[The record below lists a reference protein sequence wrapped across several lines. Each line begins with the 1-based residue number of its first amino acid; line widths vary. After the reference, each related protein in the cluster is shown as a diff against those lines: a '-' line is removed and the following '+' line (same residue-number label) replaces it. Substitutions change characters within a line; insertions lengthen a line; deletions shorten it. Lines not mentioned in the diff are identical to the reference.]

1 MKNKFTEIA
10 NEELK
15 GIEGLQLL
23 KEIGIDEI
31 ISYLDDEE
39 EVMDEFDFEQNILYY
54 MDCKNETQRKQVE
67 IASQKMYPYYKK

>member
-67 IASQKMYPYYKK
+67 IASQKMYPHYKK